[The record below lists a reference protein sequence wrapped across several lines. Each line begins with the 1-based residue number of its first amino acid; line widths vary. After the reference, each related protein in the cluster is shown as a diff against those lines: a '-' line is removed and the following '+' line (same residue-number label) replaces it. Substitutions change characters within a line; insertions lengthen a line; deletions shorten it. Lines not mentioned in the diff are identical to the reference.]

1 MYLALGTAALGRP
14 LYINIRH
21 VQHDFSMESFTQNAQ
36 SVLDEAYRL
45 GIRHFDTAPGYGLAE
60 KLLIDW
66 LQTKNDDSITVS
78 TKWGYTYVADFNP
91 NAKTHEVKEHS
102 LSKLNEQW
110 QDSKALLP
118 YLSVYQ
124 IHSATLESNVLQ
136 NRTIL
141 ERLAFLKRRYAIGI
155 GITTTG
161 VNQTE
166 VIKKALDVEVD
177 GNQLFDSFQCT
188 YNMLDQSIS
197 KVLKDL
203 KNQQK
208 VLLVKEALANGRLL
222 PNSKLKQYQSQ
233 YKELNFLATKYNV
246 GVDAIALQYCH
257 AKLNVDWVL
266 SGATNSAHLRQNL
279 KTLEVELNEEE
290 LANLDTFKIDPKD
303 YWNERKQLQWN

>member
-136 NRTIL
+136 NRAIL

-197 KVLKDL
+197 EVLKDL

-222 PNSKLKQYQSQ
+222 PNSKLKQYQSL

-246 GVDAIALQYCH
+246 GVDAIALQYCY
-257 AKLNVDWVL
+257 AKLKVDWVL